1 MNIQLFLAGE
11 EVELTQNISFPL
23 NKTFSNLNNP
33 TDIIAE
39 YSKSVNIPMSAKN
52 NRIFANAYRLDRAIV
67 GGGNENIGLYLDP
80 TKRIPMTLMYNGSL
94 VMKGYAKYISATYS
108 LSNKYYT
115 INIIGDLGT
124 IFQEMMNIVTRKDL
138 LGDRDEKYLIKANEV
153 WDGADYTT
161 YTVNW
166 DTVLNS
172 WLTEDPKC

>member
-23 NKTFSNLNNP
+23 NKTFANLNNP

-52 NRIFANAYRLDRAIV
+52 NRIFANAYRLDKAIV
-67 GGGNENIGLYLDP
+67 GGGDVNLGLYLDP
-80 TKRIPMTLMYNGSL
+80 TKRITMALMYNGTL
-94 VMKGYAKYISATYS
+94 IMKGYAKYVSATYS

-138 LGDRDEKYLIKANEV
+138 LGDRDEKYLIKDNEV
-153 WDGADYTT
+153 WDGADYAA
-161 YTVNW
+161 YVVN
-166 DTVLNS
+166 
-172 WLTEDPKC
+172 